1 MLICMNSRQKE
12 SWKFGILEKE
22 TLVSPG
28 KFQILLQ
35 MPDAQTC
42 RLRPTHFIGF

>member
-1 MLICMNSRQKE
+1 MNSRLKA
-12 SWKFGILEKE
+12 SWKFGIWKKE
-22 TLVSPG
+22 TRVSTS

-42 RLRPTHFIGF
+42 RLQPTRFIEF